1 MERCKGQ
8 FLGCSVAERTSSRGF
23 RKLEDWDS
31 EDEFG
36 PTLTAVDKLSN
47 QANKNGRVVVLK
59 HMFTLV
65 ELEEDPSLLLDL
77 KEDVREECAIL
88 GDVTNVVLYDV
99 RVVLLFQPPRFLA
112 YRSMSVSVARA
123 RGCHDGQVP

>member
-1 MERCKGQ
+1 MGPSAG
-8 FLGCSVAERTSSRGF
+8 FPLSRPHGAL

-31 EDEFG
+31 EEELG

-47 QANKNGRVVVLK
+47 QAKKNSRVVVLK
-59 HMFTLV
+59 HMFTLA

-77 KEDVREECAIL
+77 KEDVREECATL

-99 RVVLLFQPPRFLA
+99 
-112 YRSMSVSVARA
+112 SVPCFFSSFA
-123 RGCHDGQVP
+123 

>member
-1 MERCKGQ
+1 MA
-8 FLGCSVAERTSSRGF
+8 L

-36 PTLTAVDKLSN
+36 PTLTAMDKLSN

-59 HMFTLV
+59 HMFTLA

-77 KEDVREECAIL
+77 KEDVREECATL

-99 RVVLLFQPPRFLA
+99 RIPSLFVLSYHSGLLLTPAFA
-112 YRSMSVSVARA
+112 RSKSRRV
-123 RGCHDGQVP
+123 

>member
-1 MERCKGQ
+1 M
-8 FLGCSVAERTSSRGF
+8 
-23 RKLEDWDS
+23 EDWDS

-99 RVVLLFQPPRFLA
+99 RVVLFFQPPRFLA

>member
-1 MERCKGQ
+1 M
-8 FLGCSVAERTSSRGF
+8 
-23 RKLEDWDS
+23 EDWDS

-36 PTLTAVDKLSN
+36 PTLTVMDKFSN
-47 QANKNGRVVVLK
+47 QVNKNGRVVVLK
-59 HMFTLV
+59 HMFTLD

-99 RVVLLFQPPRFLA
+99 RVVLLFHPGFSLTAPCSFL
-112 YRSMSVSVARA
+112 
-123 RGCHDGQVP
+123 

>member
-1 MERCKGQ
+1 MDLIG
-8 FLGCSVAERTSSRGF
+8 GP

-36 PTLTAVDKLSN
+36 PTLTATEKFSN

-59 HMFTLV
+59 HMFTLA

-77 KEDVREECAIL
+77 KEDVREECATL
-88 GDVTNVVLYDV
+88 GEVTNVVLYDV
-99 RVVLLFQPPRFLA
+99 RYLLL
-112 YRSMSVSVARA
+112 
-123 RGCHDGQVP
+123 C

>member
-1 MERCKGQ
+1 M
-8 FLGCSVAERTSSRGF
+8 
-23 RKLEDWDS
+23 EDWDS

>member
-1 MERCKGQ
+1 M
-8 FLGCSVAERTSSRGF
+8 
-23 RKLEDWDS
+23 EDWDS

-99 RVVLLFQPPRFLA
+99 RVVLLFHPGVSLTAPCSFL
-112 YRSMSVSVARA
+112 
-123 RGCHDGQVP
+123 

>member
-1 MERCKGQ
+1 M
-8 FLGCSVAERTSSRGF
+8 
-23 RKLEDWDS
+23 EDWDS

-36 PTLTAVDKLSN
+36 PTLTVMDKFSN
-47 QANKNGRVVVLK
+47 QVNKNGRVVVLK
-59 HMFTLV
+59 HMFTLG

-99 RVVLLFQPPRFLA
+99 REFLLL
-112 YRSMSVSVARA
+112 S
-123 RGCHDGQVP
+123 

>member
-8 FLGCSVAERTSSRGF
+8 FSGCSVAERTSSRGF

-99 RVVLLFQPPRFLA
+99 RVVLLFHPGVSLTAPCSFL
-112 YRSMSVSVARA
+112 
-123 RGCHDGQVP
+123 